1 MGVVCESS
9 PAPCAGGEHVP
20 HTFGGGRRGVGLML
34 QKDFFLAQPSTRNSI
49 TGYFGT
55 LFTHQ

>member
-34 QKDFFLAQPSTRNSI
+34 QKDFFLA
-49 TGYFGT
+49 
-55 LFTHQ
+55 